1 VAGFEICILE
11 QMASAAERISWL
23 APEIA
28 AQSVFAGP
36 NLVVLKRRP
45 QTAASP
51 PRALF
56 LGMPDDQF
64 AHQQGLISKAEVRV
78 LALARLQLRPGDTLR
93 DLGAGS
99 GSLAVEAAV
108 LIRRGLIFVVEQDPQ
123 RIQQIRQNAARFGVS
138 NLAAV
143 QAVLSEGL
151 ASLPDPNRIFIGG
164 GGRHLAAIIGQA
176 ASRLKPGDRMVVN
189 AVLLDNIQTALD
201 AMQPLGWE
209 AELVQV
215 QISRSQKMPW
225 SRRMAAHNPV
235 WIISGANQ
243 LALEVARITAADPVI
258 TTATD
263 LSGVPAIDLLAQEN
277 HLSIENPAA
286 IQYVSMALLTGQ
298 PVRLHDPM
306 GWIGHRLPA
315 GAVIAFDTPEA
326 KGATAGV

>member
-1 VAGFEICILE
+1 
-11 QMASAAERISWL
+11 
-23 APEIA
+23 
-28 AQSVFAGP
+28 
-36 NLVVLKRRP
+36 
-45 QTAASP
+45 
-51 PRALF
+51 
-56 LGMPDDQF
+56 
-64 AHQQGLISKAEVRV
+64 
-78 LALARLQLRPGDTLR
+78 
-93 DLGAGS
+93 
-99 GSLAVEAAV
+99 
-108 LIRRGLIFVVEQDPQ
+108 LIRRGLIFVVEQEPQ

-164 GGRHLAAIIGQA
+164 GGRNLAAIIGQA
-176 ASRLKPGDRMVVN
+176 ASRLKPGGRMVVN

-201 AMQPLGWE
+201 AMQQLGWE

-215 QISRSQKMPW
+215 QISRPQKMPW
-225 SRRMAAHNPV
+225 SRRMAAHKPV

-243 LALEVARITAADPVI
+243 
-258 TTATD
+258 
-263 LSGVPAIDLLAQEN
+263 LAQEN